1 MLKYSLRENL
11 LTADPDD
18 CMAQVQ
24 DVRSYSQDEVI
35 DLMMRRGTTLTRA
48 DVAAVLQVYTEVVG
62 ELTADGSAVNTPLFN
77 TSFSVGGV
85 FSSMSDSFDKARH
98 TVSVN
103 VNAGTALREA
113 VKAVKTEKTEG
124 ANTGP
129 YITEAADVVSGAV
142 NSTVT
147 AGGILRLTGSRLKF
161 DATDGAQ
168 GVFLVP
174 ESAGEAVR
182 CSVVAENKPA
192 RVMVM
197 IPADIASGTYYAEV
211 RTKIVEGNKSG
222 KAMKVGRFGRVLS
235 VGAVA

>member
-62 ELTADGSAVNTPLFN
+62 ELTADGSAVNTLLFN

-85 FSSMSDSFDKARH
+85 FSSMADTFDKSRH
-98 TVSVN
+98 SVSVN
-103 VNAGTALREA
+103 VNAGSALRDA
-113 VKAVKTEKTEG
+113 VKSVRTEKTEG
-124 ANTGP
+124 ANTDP

-142 NSTVT
+142 NATLT

-161 DATDGAQ
+161 DASDATQ

-174 ESAGEAVR
+174 EGAGEAVR
-182 CSVVAENKPA
+182 CAVVAENKPA

-197 IPADIASGTYYAEV
+197 IPADIAPGTYYAEV
-211 RTKIVEGNKSG
+211 RSRFMGNSQAGKTLKS
-222 KAMKVGRFGRVLS
+222 GRFGKPLE
-235 VGAVA
+235 VAAQG

>member
-1 MLKYSLRENL
+1 
-11 LTADPDD
+11 
-18 CMAQVQ
+18 
-24 DVRSYSQDEVI
+24 
-35 DLMMRRGTTLTRA
+35 MMRRGTTLTRA

-62 ELTADGSAVNTPLFN
+62 ELTADGSAVNAPLFN
-77 TSFSVGGV
+77 TSFSVSGV
-85 FSSMSDSFDKARH
+85 FNGMSDSFDKARH

-113 VKAVKTEKTEG
+113 VKSVKTEKTEG

-161 DATDGAQ
+161 DASDETQ

-174 ESAGEAVR
+174 ENGGEAVR
-182 CSVVAENKPA
+182 CGVVAENKPA

-211 RTKIVEGNKSG
+211 RSRFMGNSQAGKTLKS
-222 KAMKVGRFGRVLS
+222 GRFGKPLE
-235 VGAVA
+235 VAAQG

>member
-1 MLKYSLRENL
+1 E
-11 LTADPDD
+11 PDD

-77 TSFSVGGV
+77 TSFSVSGV
-85 FSSMSDSFDKARH
+85 FNGMADMFDRARH
-98 TVSVN
+98 SVGVN

-113 VKAVKTEKTEG
+113 VKSVKTEKTEG

-161 DATDGAQ
+161 DASDEAQ
-168 GVFLVP
+168 GVCLVP
-174 ESAGEAVR
+174 DGAGEAVR
-182 CSVVAENKPA
+182 CGVVAENKPA

-211 RTKIVEGNKSG
+211 RTKVDASRKPV
-222 KAMKVGRFGRVLS
+222 KTLKVGRFGRVLS
-235 VGAVA
+235 VGAGA